1 MTTTTTTTKVPA
13 SEQGALTSMAGW
25 RPGQGAEAASTLVP
39 FQCATCLVSFCS
51 FASLIGVFKFTC
63 DMRHML
69 ICDFS
74 SDLSTCKVQHGTKS
88 GEISSGLGNMKI
100 SPFFLNIKRKQ
111 IKTNMDF
118 QTCGGGAGRAHG

>member
-1 MTTTTTTTKVPA
+1 MITTTTATKVPA
-13 SEQGALTSMAGW
+13 SGQGALTSMAGW
-25 RPGQGAEAASTLVP
+25 RPSHGAEAASTLVP

-51 FASLIGVFKFTC
+51 FASLIRVFKFTY

-88 GEISSGLGNMKI
+88 GEISSGLGNMKKYHL
-100 SPFFLNIKRKQ
+100 FLKHQKE
-111 IKTNMDF
+111 TNKD
-118 QTCGGGAGRAHG
+118 